1 MMIVTAFTTS
11 CWSWPEVMKPSQTL
25 TFHFEAQK
33 RSGRNFRR
41 RRSYSD
47 FSLQLSPLIVS
58 TIWSFLISLGI
69 VFWWKNRREK
79 EILSFEK
86 NFDFFIFSSMVA
98 TQKNVAFKNFDAFSF
113 LLWDEWK
120 VIKANVRGFES
131 RRSIIVSFSLSMF
144 VFRLMSNCTENCNFQ
159 GWFIVL
165 SWLCWLEP
173 WACYRTVL
181 GLIPATFNLFLRT
194 CCCNF

>member
-1 MMIVTAFTTS
+1 
-11 CWSWPEVMKPSQTL
+11 MKKQ
-25 TFHFEAQK
+25 EGEK
-33 RSGRNFRR
+33 N
-41 RRSYSD
+41 
-47 FSLQLSPLIVS
+47 SL
-58 TIWSFLISLGI
+58 
-69 VFWWKNRREK
+69 FW
-79 EILSFEK
+79 K

-98 TQKNVAFKNFDAFSF
+98 TQKNVALFKKFVAFSF

-131 RRSIIVSFSLSMF
+131 RRSIIVAFYLSMF

-181 GLIPATFNLFLRT
+181 GSIPASANLFRRR
-194 CCCNF
+194 CCCTFQGKNENNFGFVVCCLSIWLRELLFPNDLLSGADAILNLDL